1 MRRAKEDNSVLKAL
15 EALAEPVRLRMVR
28 ILEGQ
33 ELAVGE
39 IAKVLQLPQSTVSRH
54 LKTLSEAG
62 LLIKRTAGT
71 AALFRVVMDD
81 MALPLRAVW
90 VAVSA
95 QLSGP
100 DYEEDARRITAVLAE
115 RRLDSQA
122 FFGRV
127 AGEWDELRNRLFGT
141 GFTARSLL
149 ALLSPRWTVADLG
162 CGTGNVTELLAPHV
176 ERIIAVDQ
184 VQPMLDAA
192 KLRLDSAKNVQ
203 FAAGSLEK
211 LPIKDAAI
219 DAAACIL
226 VLHHIPDPLKALKE
240 MKRTLRADRGGGLV
254 LIVDM
259 VKHDREDYRHTMG
272 HSHLGFSSEA
282 ITTLLREA
290 GFSSI
295 RVVEMEPDPEG
306 KGPALFAATGRI
318 EPK

>member
-1 MRRAKEDNSVLKAL
+1 MDD
-15 EALAEPVRLRMVR
+15 
-28 ILEGQ
+28 
-33 ELAVGE
+33 LAV
-39 IAKVLQLPQSTVSRH
+39 
-54 LKTLSEAG
+54 
-62 LLIKRTAGT
+62 
-71 AALFRVVMDD
+71 
-81 MALPLRAVW
+81 PLRAVW
-90 VAVSA
+90 IAVRG
-95 QLSGP
+95 QLSGT
-100 DYEEDARRITAVLAE
+100 DYEEDARRIAAVVAE

-149 ALLSPRWTVADLG
+149 ALLSPKWTVADLG

-203 FAAGSLEK
+203 FQNGSLEN
-211 LPIKDAAI
+211 LPIRDASV

-240 MKRTLRADRGGGLV
+240 MRRILRADRGGGVALV
-254 LIVDM
+254 VDM
-259 VKHDREDYRHTMG
+259 VQHDREDYRHTMG
-272 HSHLGFSSEA
+272 HSHLGFSNEA
-282 ITTLLREA
+282 ITSLLREA
-290 GFSSI
+290 GFTST
-295 RVVEMEPDPEG
+295 RVVEMEPEPEG

-318 EPK
+318 ESK